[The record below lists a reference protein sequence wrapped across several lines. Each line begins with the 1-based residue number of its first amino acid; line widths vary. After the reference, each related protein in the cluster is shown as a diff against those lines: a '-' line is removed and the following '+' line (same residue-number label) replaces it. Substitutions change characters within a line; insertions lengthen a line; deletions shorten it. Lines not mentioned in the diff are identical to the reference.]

1 MGKRRS
7 GVSEPLAFQPS
18 LRPGTKI
25 MGIKPSGRLS
35 YTTVWACGIIV
46 PEATTAHPAVPVQH
60 PPRSRSQKEAV
71 ANTFV
76 FSHTSPYAGLP
87 TSYDASTPVRG
98 AAVRPRPGRGGAPGT
113 RLRRGATE
121 TPRTLTDA

>member
-35 YTTVWACGIIV
+35 YFTTVWACGIIV
-46 PEATTAHPAVPVQH
+46 AEATTVHPAVPVQH

-76 FSHTSPYAGLP
+76 FSHTTPYSEQLLQLWSVLVACGIADYYLLLMSV
-87 TSYDASTPVRG
+87 THYS
-98 AAVRPRPGRGGAPGT
+98 
-113 RLRRGATE
+113 
-121 TPRTLTDA
+121 